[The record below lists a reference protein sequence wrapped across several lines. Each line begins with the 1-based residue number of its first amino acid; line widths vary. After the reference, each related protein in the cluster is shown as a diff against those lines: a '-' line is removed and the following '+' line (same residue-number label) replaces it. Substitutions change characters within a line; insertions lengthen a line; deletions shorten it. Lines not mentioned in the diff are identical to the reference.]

1 MAFLLM
7 NNINYSYKSR
17 SRMNSTQMSIFEL
30 KLIGL
35 FNNTIHYKDKY
46 SCKRSHEPKDLTLSR
61 LSLF

>member
-1 MAFLLM
+1 
-7 NNINYSYKSR
+7 
-17 SRMNSTQMSIFEL
+17 MNSTQMSIFEL